1 MQDNNIV
8 ALFYER
14 SECAI
19 KETKLK
25 YENPIRIFLMRILGN
40 ESDARECKNNT
51 YQVLKKY
58 QFQYEDK
65 GNQEVDLS
73 MEELVEQL
81 SEQSCSFSDAELS
94 EVINSFLAGLNAKM
108 RRVFMLR
115 YWYHLTVEEIM
126 TECNM
131 NRSKVESILYHT
143 REKLKKYIEVCEKR
157 YWKN

>member
-8 ALFYER
+8 ALFSEY
-14 SECAI
+14 SECAM

-25 YENPIRIFLMRILGN
+25 YGYE
-40 ESDARECKNNT
+40 
-51 YQVLKKY
+51 
-58 QFQYEDK
+58 YEDK
-65 GNQEVDLS
+65 RNQEVHLS

-81 SEQSCSFSDAELS
+81 SDQSCSFSDTELS

-126 TECNM
+126 KECNM
-131 NRSKVESILYHT
+131 NRSKVESILYRT
-143 REKLKKYIEVCEKR
+143 RENLKKHIEICEKR
-157 YWKN
+157 YWKD